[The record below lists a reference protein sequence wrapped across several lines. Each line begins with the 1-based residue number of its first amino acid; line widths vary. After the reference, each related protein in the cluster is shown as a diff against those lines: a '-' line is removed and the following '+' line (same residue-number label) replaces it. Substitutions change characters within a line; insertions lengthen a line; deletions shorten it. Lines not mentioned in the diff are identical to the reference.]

1 VNEQHWEAVDRYFA
15 DRLIPSDPVLEMALE
30 ASAAAGLPPI
40 NVAPTQGKLLH
51 LLVRMVNARAIL
63 EIGTL
68 GGYSTIWLARALPP
82 NGRLVT
88 IELDPKHA
96 DVARANFERAGL
108 ADVIDLRVGRAL
120 DVLPR
125 IADEE
130 LAPFDFVFI
139 DADKPSNAAY
149 VEWAQKLSRA
159 GSVIVVDNVGRAG
172 AVVDPN
178 STDASVQ
185 GVRRLMD
192 MLANEPRLDAT
203 AFQTVGLKGYDGLL
217 IAQVTSG

>member
-1 VNEQHWEAVDRYFA
+1 
-15 DRLIPSDPVLEMALE
+15 
-30 ASAAAGLPPI
+30 
-40 NVAPTQGKLLH
+40 
-51 LLVRMVNARAIL
+51 
-63 EIGTL
+63 
-68 GGYSTIWLARALPP
+68 
-82 NGRLVT
+82 
-88 IELDPKHA
+88 
-96 DVARANFERAGL
+96 
-108 ADVIDLRVGRAL
+108 
-120 DVLPR
+120 VLPR
-125 IADEE
+125 IAAEE

-149 VEWAQKLSRA
+149 VEWALKLSRA